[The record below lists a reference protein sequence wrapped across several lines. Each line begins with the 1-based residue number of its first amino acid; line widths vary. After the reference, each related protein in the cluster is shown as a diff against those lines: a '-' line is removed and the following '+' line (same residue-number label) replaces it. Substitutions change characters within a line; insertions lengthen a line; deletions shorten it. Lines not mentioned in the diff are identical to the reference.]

1 MTKSTLETLSEI
13 NGVRSQILA
22 QLARSLPSIKSY
34 CIKSHDGLSRIPNDA
49 KLVETRSGTAF
60 AAGVLARA
68 GILKAAFPDG
78 MCARVMKY
86 VGQLPKGAIGTWLTK
101 DDAPQSI
108 TLQIA
113 GGPPQQI
120 QKLSGVHAQNVNQY
134 TVQVRLAGYL
144 LLADRNPNIVDAN
157 SIKGISDAVRDIIEV
172 TNRDGFMNRLSD
184 AVPSA
189 YLTLWSTSALLLG
202 TKVRAQVL
210 ELQPEFPEDIN
221 QLLEKISRW
230 ATATLERNI
239 AGRSAKIVGHF
250 DVIECL
256 CAACIV
262 ATLNRRLPRKPRDG
276 TLQLAE
282 HAIGLLLDNYFDEG
296 SFKSVAQCSP
306 MPTTTQ
312 CCAQRRKLFSMCCAA
327 FRRKPNYGFS
337 VNATVGECSVKSQSG
352 LLITIHPTDIRPMLM
367 LHFLPSRSRTC
378 SRVRLRSDF

>member
-1 MTKSTLETLSEI
+1 
-13 NGVRSQILA
+13 
-22 QLARSLPSIKSY
+22 
-34 CIKSHDGLSRIPNDA
+34 
-49 KLVETRSGTAF
+49 
-60 AAGVLARA
+60 
-68 GILKAAFPDG
+68 
-78 MCARVMKY
+78 
-86 VGQLPKGAIGTWLTK
+86 
-101 DDAPQSI
+101 
-108 TLQIA
+108 
-113 GGPPQQI
+113 
-120 QKLSGVHAQNVNQY
+120 
-134 TVQVRLAGYL
+134 
-144 LLADRNPNIVDAN
+144 
-157 SIKGISDAVRDIIEV
+157 
-172 TNRDGFMNRLSD
+172 MNRLSD

-296 SFKSVAQCSP
+296 SFRISRPVFSDANHNTVLCSTAEALFYVLCSFP
-306 MPTTTQ
+306 KE
-312 CCAQRRKLFSMCCAA
+312 AKLRIFRERDRWRMLGEIAKWAADNHTPDGYPPDVDAA
-327 FRRKPNYGFS
+327 FSPDPLPNLFASAVTLGFLKRAEEFLDDLSDDVARTDLAIGDPDQPGAWDHIDYPEKLKRILDEALFFRLRDPAQQKFARRSFIFHGPPGTAKTSLSRKIAGDLSWSFK
-337 VNATVGECSVKSQSG
+337 VVTQSDFLRSG
-352 LLITIHPTDIRPMLM
+352 KDKIR
-367 LHFLPSRSRTC
+367 HRSRKD
-378 SRVRLRSDF
+378 VRDVCLPQECRDFV